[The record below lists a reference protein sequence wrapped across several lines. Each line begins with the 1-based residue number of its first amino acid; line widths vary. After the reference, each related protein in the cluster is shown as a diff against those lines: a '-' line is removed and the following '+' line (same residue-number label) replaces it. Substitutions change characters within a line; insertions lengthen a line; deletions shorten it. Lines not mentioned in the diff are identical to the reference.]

1 MHEAVLSWPLVLI
14 VGGGVLGLYLLL
26 STGQSGSRRRI
37 VQLAGI
43 GLSGLS
49 LVLLAVFWGR
59 QLGWPTEAHPE
70 SPVSSLMFFLF
81 GGLSLI
87 AAAFTVTSEKASNSV
102 LWFALMLLA
111 NAGLFAML
119 RALSV
124 AVTALLLVAGGLG
137 AGCLFLS
144 RWAEA
149 RLSPTE
155 EEKSRE
161 PFLACATGGLLA
173 MTLIGTFHYVL
184 AAESVHQRKSV
195 SQRIV
200 TQAETAMQKPRERQ
214 SITQSR
220 PQVKNPQ
227 PTGFD
232 GHFVAIELVA
242 VLLLTSMIGALLVI
256 HRSGNSQPISLS
268 GPRPSAA
275 AINADARS
283 TRQGYR
289 LQEGAAP
296 AEPPDR

>member
-26 STGQSGSRRRI
+26 STGQSGSRWRI

-59 QLGWPTEAHPE
+59 QLGWPAEAHLE

-87 AAAFTVTSEKASNSV
+87 AAAFTVTSKKASNSV
-102 LWFALMLLA
+102 LWFALTLLA

-124 AVTALLLVAGGLG
+124 AVTVLLLVAGGLG

-149 RLSPTE
+149 RLLPTE

-195 SQRIV
+195 SQHIV
-200 TQAETAMQKPRERQ
+200 TQAETAMQKLRERQ

-220 PQVKNPQ
+220 LQVENPQ

-232 GHFVAIELVA
+232 GYFVAIELVA
-242 VLLLTSMIGALLVI
+242 VLLLTSMIGALLMI
-256 HRSGNSQPISLS
+256 HRSGNSQPTSLP

-275 AINADARS
+275 AINTDSRS
-283 TRQGYR
+283 TRQGHR
-289 LQEGAAP
+289 LQEGEAP